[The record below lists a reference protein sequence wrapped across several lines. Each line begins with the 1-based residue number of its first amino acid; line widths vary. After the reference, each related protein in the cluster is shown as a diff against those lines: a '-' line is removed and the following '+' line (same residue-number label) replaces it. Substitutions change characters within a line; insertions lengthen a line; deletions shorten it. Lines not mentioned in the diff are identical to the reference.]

1 LTEWS
6 QREVRLM
13 AEGGEGRERLE
24 IPTDSIS
31 GLIEEIE
38 QVYVGKRDRVEL
50 ALVALLAGGHL
61 IIEDVPGVGK
71 TVLAHTIASALDC
84 EFRRIQ
90 FTPDLLPADLLGL
103 NIYDESQGRFVF
115 KRGPLFANIV
125 LADEINRT
133 TPKTQS
139 SLLEAMNENQI
150 TVDGVPHPLPQ
161 PFCVL
166 ATQNPFE
173 FEGTYPLP
181 ESQLD
186 RFFLRMNLGYPTTD
200 GGKRIIRDQR
210 LRHPLEDVEPV
221 MRAHHVVELQM
232 LVRRVHVAEQVL
244 DYVIRLVEATRRHEG
259 VVTGVSPRG
268 GVHLYRAC
276 QALAALRG
284 RDYVEPDDVKELAEP
299 VLSHRMRFHRTSAAA
314 GAGGFEEAARIVREV
329 LSEVPVTL

>member
-1 LTEWS
+1 MESETKS
-6 QREVRLM
+6 PDVDVSADAIRR
-13 AEGGEGRERLE
+13 
-24 IPTDSIS
+24 
-31 GLIEEIE
+31 LIEEIE
-38 QVYVGKRDRVEL
+38 KVYIGKRDRVEL

-71 TVLAHTIASALDC
+71 TMLAHTIASALDC

-90 FTPDLLPADLLGL
+90 FTPDLLPADLLGV
-103 NIYDESQGRFVF
+103 NIYDESKSRFVF

-139 SLLEAMNENQI
+139 CLLEAMNEYQI
-150 TVDGVPHPLPQ
+150 TVDGVTHPLPQ

-186 RFFLRMNLGYPTTD
+186 RFFLRMNLGYPTTEQ
-200 GGKRIIRDQR
+200 GKEIVRAQRIS
-210 LRHPLEDVEPV
+210 HPIEDVMPV
-221 MRAHHVVELQM
+221 MRGPSMVELQVQ
-232 LVRRVHVAEQVL
+232 VRRVRVAEEVL
-244 DYVIRLVEATRRHEG
+244 DYVIRLVEATRTHEG

-268 GVHLYRAC
+268 GVHLYRAS
-276 QALAALRG
+276 QALALLRR
-284 RDYVEPDDVKELAEP
+284 RDYVEPDDVKELAVS
-299 VLSHRMRFHRTSAAA
+299 VLSHRMRLHRGA
-314 GAGGFEEAARIVREV
+314 GGPGGGFEEAARIVRDV
-329 LSEVPVTL
+329 LQQIPVPL

>member
-1 LTEWS
+1 MS
-6 QREVRLM
+6 N
-13 AEGGEGRERLE
+13 GESSAGLD
-24 IPTDSIS
+24 IPTGTIQALVD
-31 GLIEEIE
+31 EIGK
-38 QVYVGKRDRVEL
+38 VYVGRRGRIEL

-90 FTPDLLPADLLGL
+90 FTPDLLPTDLLGV
-103 NIYDESQGRFVF
+103 NIYDESKSRFVF
-115 KRGPLFANIV
+115 KRGPLFANII

-139 SLLEAMNENQI
+139 CLLEAMAEYQI
-150 TVDGVPHPLPQ
+150 TVDGVGHPLPQ

-200 GGKRIIRDQR
+200 EGKQIIRAQQIS
-210 LRHPLEDVEPV
+210 HPIEDVEPV
-221 MRAHHVVELQM
+221 ARGPEVVDIQRI
-232 LVRRVHVAEQVL
+232 VRRVSVSEQVL
-244 DYVIRLVEATRRHEG
+244 DYIVQIIEATREHKD

-268 GVHLYRAC
+268 GVHLYRAS
-276 QALAALRG
+276 QALAVLRG
-284 RDYVEPDDVKELAEP
+284 RDYVVPDDVKELAAP
-299 VLSHRMRFHRTSAAA
+299 VLSHRLRCQHTPGVGSSSFDVAS
-314 GAGGFEEAARIVREV
+314 RIIREV
-329 LSEVPVTL
+329 LYEIAVPL

>member
-1 LTEWS
+1 MTVDPQSARLAIPS
-6 QREVRLM
+6 Q
-13 AEGGEGRERLE
+13 
-24 IPTDSIS
+24 SIS
-31 GLIEEIE
+31 RLVQEIE
-38 QVYVGKRDRVEL
+38 KVYVGRRDRVEL
-50 ALVALLAGGHL
+50 SLVALLAGGHL

-71 TVLAHTIASALDC
+71 TMLANTIASAIEC

-103 NIYDESQGRFVF
+103 NIYDESKSRFVL

-139 SLLEAMNENQI
+139 CLLEAMNEYQI
-150 TVDGVPHPLPQ
+150 TVDGVAHPRPR

-186 RFFLRMNLGYPTTD
+186 RFFLRMNLGYPTIEQ
-200 GGKRIIRDQR
+200 GKRIIRDQR
-210 LRHPLEDVEPV
+210 ITHPIEDVEPV
-221 MRAHHVVELQM
+221 MRGPEVVELQG
-232 LVRRVHVAEQVL
+232 LVRRVRVSEQVL
-244 DYVIRLVEATRRHEG
+244 DYVIRLVEATRHHEG

-268 GVHLYRAC
+268 GVHLYRAA
-276 QALAALRG
+276 QALAVLRG
-284 RDYVEPDDVKELAEP
+284 RDYVEPDDVKELAVP
-299 VLSHRMRFHRTSAAA
+299 VLSHRMRSHRAAS
-314 GAGGFEEAARIVREV
+314 AGGSTYEEAARIVREI
-329 LSEVPVTL
+329 LHQTPVTL

>member
-1 LTEWS
+1 MS
-6 QREVRLM
+6 SNPQPARLD
-13 AEGGEGRERLE
+13 
-24 IPTDSIS
+24 IPTKSI
-31 GLIEEIE
+31 GNLIAEIE
-38 QVYVGKRDRVEL
+38 KVYVGRRDRVEL

-71 TVLAHTIASALDC
+71 TMLANTIASALEC

-103 NIYDESQGRFVF
+103 NIYDESKGRFVF
-115 KRGPLFANIV
+115 KRGPLFANII

-139 SLLEAMNENQI
+139 CLLEAMNEYQI
-150 TVDGVPHPLPQ
+150 TVDGVAHPLPR

-186 RFFLRMNLGYPTTD
+186 RFFLRMNLGYPTTEE
-200 GGKRIIRDQR
+200 GKRIIRDQQIT
-210 LRHPLEDVEPV
+210 HPIEDVEPV
-221 MRAHHVVELQM
+221 IRGPEVVELQN
-232 LVRRVHVAEQVL
+232 LVRRARVSEHVL
-244 DYVIRLVEATRRHEG
+244 DYVIRIVEATRAHEG

-268 GVHLYRAC
+268 GVHLYRAA
-276 QALAALRG
+276 QALAVLRG
-284 RDYVEPDDVKELAEP
+284 RDYVEPDDVKELAVP
-299 VLSHRMRFHRTSAAA
+299 VLSHRMRVHRAAPA
-314 GAGGFEEAARIVREV
+314 GMSTFEEAARIVREI
-329 LSEVPVTL
+329 LHEVPVAL

>member
-1 LTEWS
+1 MSGSETS
-6 QREVRLM
+6 
-13 AEGGEGRERLE
+13 ERMKVPSE
-24 IPTDSIS
+24 AIAD
-31 GLIEEIE
+31 LIAEIE
-38 QVYVGKRDRVEL
+38 KVYVGKRDRVEL

-71 TVLAHTIASALDC
+71 TILAHTIASALDC

-186 RFFLRMNLGYPTTD
+186 RFFLRMNLGYPTTE
-200 GGKRIIRDQR
+200 GGKRIVRDQQ
-210 LRHPLEDVEPV
+210 LHHPIEDVQPV
-221 MRAHHVVELQM
+221 MRAHRVVDLQM
-232 LVRRVHVAEQVL
+232 VVRRVRVSEQVL
-244 DYVIRLVEATRRHEG
+244 DYVIRIVEATRAHEG

-268 GVHLYRAC
+268 GVHLYRAS
-276 QALAALRG
+276 QALAVLRG
-284 RDYVEPDDVKELAEP
+284 RDYVEPDDVKELAVP
-299 VLSHRMRFHRTSAAA
+299 VLSHRMRFHRTSAAT
-314 GAGGFEEAARIVREV
+314 GTNTFEEAARIVREI
-329 LSEVPVTL
+329 LNEAPVAL